1 MNPSNPTVSFTGPK
15 TTGLHAIGS
24 IGAVLAFTILGAS
37 ILLRLTTRFAVDG
50 ATVSLLPSA
59 IEDATR
65 LVHRLAATGL
75 GLLALAAAVLSVMQR
90 SSLPQAVKPVAWMV
104 ACTVLLA
111 VIGPLTPGYRYH
123 SVTVANVMAG
133 TVLLMACWWLRVALV
148 SARPVTKPMQPMV
161 RGTLALL
168 VVHVGLGAAAS
179 AFAAHG
185 THWVS
190 FVHSGSAMLTL
201 MLVGSIVWDRRIIA
215 RLRRPVL
222 FTVGLMVC
230 QLAFGVSALWADGR
244 PVWLGFIHAMLSPLL
259 AAGLVSIV
267 AADE

>member
-1 MNPSNPTVSFTGPK
+1 MNHSIPARSFTAPK
-15 TTGLHAIGS
+15 TMGLHAIGS

-37 ILLRLTTRFAVDG
+37 ILLRLTTTFATDG
-50 ATVSLLPSA
+50 ATLSLLPSA

-65 LVHRLAATGL
+65 LVHRLAAAGL
-75 GLLALAAAVLSVMQR
+75 GVLALVAAVLCVMQR
-90 SSLPQAVKPVAWMV
+90 SRLPQAVKPVAWMV

-123 SVTVANVMAG
+123 TVTITNVMAG

-148 SARPVTKPMQPMV
+148 SALPKAKSMQPMV
-161 RGTLALL
+161 RGTMVLL

-179 AFAAHG
+179 AFAARG

-201 MLVGSIVWDRRIIA
+201 MLVGSIVWDRRGVD
-215 RLRRPVL
+215 RLRIPVL
-222 FTVGLMVC
+222 FTAGLLVF
-230 QLAFGVSALWADGR
+230 QLVLGVSALWADGR
-244 PVWLGFIHAMLSPLL
+244 PVWLGFVHAMLSPLL
-259 AAGLVSIV
+259 AAGLVTIV
-267 AADE
+267 ASDD

>member
-1 MNPSNPTVSFTGPK
+1 MSHPTSIRPFTVPETMGFG
-15 TTGLHAIGS
+15 TIGS

-37 ILLRLTTRFAVDG
+37 ILLRLTTTFATDG

-65 LVHRLAATGL
+65 LVHRLAAAGL
-75 GLLALAAAVLSVMQR
+75 GLLALVAAILCVMQR
-90 SSLPQAVKPVAWMV
+90 TRLPQAVKPVVWMV

-123 SVTVANVMAG
+123 SVTVANVMTG
-133 TVLLMACWWLRVALV
+133 TVLLMACWWLRVVLV
-148 SARPVTKPMQPMV
+148 SAPTIAKPMQPMV

-179 AFAAHG
+179 AFAARG

-201 MLVGSIVWDRRIIA
+201 MLVGSIVWDRRNVA
-215 RLRRPVL
+215 RLRTPL
-222 FTVGLMVC
+222 LCAAALLVC
-230 QLAFGVSALWADGR
+230 QLVLGVSALWADGR
-244 PVWLGFIHAMLSPLL
+244 PIWLGFVHAMLSPLL

-267 AADE
+267 AADD